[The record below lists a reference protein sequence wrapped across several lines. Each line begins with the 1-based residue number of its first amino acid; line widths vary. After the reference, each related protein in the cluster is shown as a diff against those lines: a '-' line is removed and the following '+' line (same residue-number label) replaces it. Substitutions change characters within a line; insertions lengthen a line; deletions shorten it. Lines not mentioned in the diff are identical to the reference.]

1 MTELHDNGIFGER
14 FFTFGIVNDAFV
26 LSHCEI

>member
-1 MTELHDNGIFGER
+1 MTEIHDNDTFGKR
-14 FFTFGIVNDAFV
+14 FFTFGIVNDSFI